1 MTQQSSETLEM
12 KVELTIIDN
21 LGIKM
26 YVSLPKVISEL
37 VANSWDADATRVDID
52 IPEGA
57 INENSE
63 IVITDTGCGM
73 SFEDINRLY
82 LRVGRLKREEDGTD
96 ITPIHKRKVMGR
108 KGIGKLS
115 VFGVAKI
122 VEVETVRNKILTSFR
137 MDIDRIMA
145 VSKAEQLTVY
155 KPDILRNKEKVD
167 KKNGTTVKLK
177 RLKRTEIISTSSI
190 RKRLARRFS
199 VIGKNFDVF
208 INHDRIKPEERLL
221 ENEIEYKWNINNERI
236 LDGHEWAVTGW
247 IGTLKESVE
256 DIDPGVIL
264 MARGKLAQ
272 EPFFFG
278 LSAGE
283 KYAFHYMVGELDTE
297 FLDEEEDLIATHR
310 GSAIWESPQGDAL
323 TSWGR
328 KKLMEIANDWSEKRR
343 LKREKTIREEPQFK
357 EWLKTL
363 TGPEEKVANKVIKI
377 VTSEEKLSDDRRK
390 EIMSYVK
397 TSFDQQA
404 FRELINN
411 LEEDPSAVNIL
422 TAFEEWRVIEAR
434 EILRLVKGR
443 LETIEQFDKMIR
455 TNAKEVPTLH
465 KFFGKFPWIL
475 DPSWI
480 EVYDEVHYS
489 DLLRK
494 TFPDDKLK
502 EPDRRIDFVC
512 MGVGDTVHIVELKRP
527 AHRISWEDL
536 DQLERYVTF
545 IRGKL
550 GTSRRGRSYQSAAGY
565 IVAGDIVSKNEI
577 RERMKN
583 MELSRMY
590 VLKYEDCLRSAQ
602 RLHEIF
608 SEKLEEFEKSKKS
621 I

>member
-1 MTQQSSETLEM
+1 
-12 KVELTIIDN
+12 
-21 LGIKM
+21 
-26 YVSLPKVISEL
+26 
-37 VANSWDADATRVDID
+37 
-52 IPEGA
+52 
-57 INENSE
+57 
-63 IVITDTGCGM
+63 
-73 SFEDINRLY
+73 
-82 LRVGRLKREEDGTD
+82 
-96 ITPIHKRKVMGR
+96 
-108 KGIGKLS
+108 
-115 VFGVAKI
+115 
-122 VEVETVRNKILTSFR
+122 
-137 MDIDRIMA
+137 
-145 VSKAEQLTVY
+145 
-155 KPDILRNKEKVD
+155 
-167 KKNGTTVKLK
+167 
-177 RLKRTEIISTSSI
+177 
-190 RKRLARRFS
+190 
-199 VIGKNFDVF
+199 
-208 INHDRIKPEERLL
+208 
-221 ENEIEYKWNINNERI
+221 
-236 LDGHEWAVTGW
+236 
-247 IGTLKESVE
+247 
-256 DIDPGVIL
+256 
-264 MARGKLAQ
+264 
-272 EPFFFG
+272 
-278 LSAGE
+278 
-283 KYAFHYMVGELDTE
+283 
-297 FLDEEEDLIATHR
+297 
-310 GSAIWESPQGDAL
+310 
-323 TSWGR
+323 
-328 KKLMEIANDWSEKRR
+328 MEIANDWSEKRR

-404 FRELINN
+404 FRELVNN

-443 LETIEQFDKMIR
+443 LETIEQFDNMIR

-465 KFFGKFPWIL
+465 KFFAKFPWIL

-494 TFPDDKLK
+494 TFLDDKL
-502 EPDRRIDFVC
+502 EESDRRIDFVC

-565 IVAGDIVSKNEI
+565 VVAGDIVGKNEI

>member
-52 IPEGA
+52 LPEGP
-57 INENSE
+57 INEDSE
-63 IVITDTGCGM
+63 IVITDNGCGM
-73 SFEDINRLY
+73 NFKDINRLY

-96 ITPIHKRKVMGR
+96 ITPIYTRKVMGR

-122 VEVETVRNKILTSFR
+122 VEVETVRDNVLTSFR
-137 MDIDRIMA
+137 MDIDKIMA
-145 VSKAEQLTVY
+145 VSKVEQLTVY
-155 KPDILRNKEKVD
+155 KPDILRNKERID
-167 KKNGTTVKLK
+167 KKNSTTIELK
-177 RLKRTEIISTSSI
+177 RLKRTETISTSSI

-199 VIGKNFDVF
+199 VLGKNFNVY

-221 ENEIEYKWNINNERI
+221 ENEIEYKWNINNEKI

-283 KYAFHYMVGELDTE
+283 KYAFHYMVGELNTE

-328 KKLMEIANDWSEKRR
+328 KKLMEIANDWSERRR
-343 LKREKTIREEPQFK
+343 LKREKGIREEPQFK

-377 VTSEEKLSDDRRK
+377 VTSEEKLSDDRRI

-404 FRELINN
+404 FRELVNN

-443 LETIEQFDKMIR
+443 LETIEQFDNMIR

-465 KFFGKFPWIL
+465 KFFAKFPWIL

-502 EPDRRIDFVC
+502 ELDRRIDFVC

-527 AHRISWEDL
+527 AHRISWGISTSL
-536 DQLERYVTF
+536 
-545 IRGKL
+545 K
-550 GTSRRGRSYQSAAGY
+550 GT
-565 IVAGDIVSKNEI
+565 
-577 RERMKN
+577 
-583 MELSRMY
+583 
-590 VLKYEDCLRSAQ
+590 
-602 RLHEIF
+602 
-608 SEKLEEFEKSKKS
+608 
-621 I
+621 